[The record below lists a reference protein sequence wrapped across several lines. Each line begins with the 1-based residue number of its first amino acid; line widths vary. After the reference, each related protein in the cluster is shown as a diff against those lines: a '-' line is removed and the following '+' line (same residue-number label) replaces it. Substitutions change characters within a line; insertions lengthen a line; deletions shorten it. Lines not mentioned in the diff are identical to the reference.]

1 MGAVTSDAILT
12 AVRTAALALTPETY
26 AAVALA
32 IARLVARRR
41 VTETQRRACRQ
52 RLAAVVRE
60 AGPTAAILRAHA
72 GIDVL
77 VAAALLGG
85 QRCGPAIAGPRR
97 APQGGAQ
104 AVARDSYSSNRSG
117 GNSSAA
123 LSEVVRTT

>member
-72 GIDVL
+72 RIDVL

-85 QRCGPAIAGPRR
+85 QRCGPAIRPARPPAATHQRGERR
-97 APQGGAQ
+97 LLPATLTHPTGRA
-104 AVARDSYSSNRSG
+104 ARP
-117 GNSSAA
+117 A
-123 LSEVVRTT
+123 